1 MHVTIEAIE
10 FYQQYYKLELLI
22 CLAVTMFGWIYLLI
36 QQLYVRDLASF
47 RGSKSQQFAIL
58 FVILLIF
65 ALIFFNYIQNTP
77 NMVTLYFILPV
88 ITWYFVY
95 LRKDVAK
102 FPTTSKIKVF
112 VGIFILL
119 ITTELMI
126 ISFFHRNYL
135 SIILIG
141 HCLYELTISSSK
153 RHANVK
159 LFLSTVALAVFP
171 ALPSVEKDSKENY
184 LL

>member
-1 MHVTIEAIE
+1 MHVTIESIE
-10 FYQQYYKLELLI
+10 FYQQYYKYELLL
-22 CLAVTMFGWIYLLI
+22 CLAITMSGWIYLLL
-36 QQLYVRDLASF
+36 QQLYTREHSNY
-47 RGSKSQQFAIL
+47 RGSKSQQLAIL
-58 FVILLIF
+58 LVTIIVF

-77 NMVTLYFILPV
+77 TMVTLYFILPV

-95 LRKDVAK
+95 VRKNVAK
-102 FPTTSKIKVF
+102 FPNSSRIKIF
-112 VGIFILL
+112 IGIFILL
-119 ITTELMI
+119 VTTELMI

-141 HCLYELTISSSK
+141 HCLYEMSISNSN
-153 RHANVK
+153 RWMNIK
-159 LFLSTVALAVFP
+159 LFVSTLALAVFP